1 MTEDQV
7 LFISQTL
14 LASAFYYGIAGGLVG
29 SAIVPVVR
37 FVWRKLYSAAT
48 QWR

>member
-1 MTEDQV
+1 MTESEL
-7 LFISQTL
+7 LFVSQTL

-29 SAIVPVVR
+29 WSFVPVVR
-37 FVWRKLYSAAT
+37 FLFRRARAAF